1 MDAVKFLKEKARMTN
16 ECNILCDDCPVH
28 AYCNHS
34 EGKNAERMVAI
45 VEKWAEEHPVKTR
58 QSEFLK
64 MFPNVPK
71 PFGYADICPK
81 DLGENKGVT
90 CNGECSRCKKEY
102 WLAEVE

>member
-64 MFPNVPK
+64 MFPNVPNLLDMQISALK
-71 PFGYADICPK
+71 IWVK
-81 DLGENKGVT
+81 T
-90 CNGECSRCKKEY
+90 KESPAMGNA
-102 WLAEVE
+102 LVAKRNIGLRR